1 MFIRRALALVL
12 TILWLWPAS
21 LHAQSEALDEA
32 YNQGQTLYEA
42 GRYEEAIPFW
52 RKALELGERE
62 FGPDQEITAIFL
74 NNLGLLYKSQG
85 RYAKAEP
92 LYQRALA
99 IWKKALGPE
108 HPDVATGL
116 SNLA

>member
-1 MFIRRALALVL
+1 MFGARMVALILV
-12 TILWLWPAS
+12 ISWLWPSS

-74 NNLGLLYKSQG
+74 NNLALLYKSQVH
-85 RYAKAEP
+85 YLKAEP

-99 IWKKALGPE
+99 INEKADRRA
-108 HPDVATGL
+108 HA
-116 SNLA
+116 